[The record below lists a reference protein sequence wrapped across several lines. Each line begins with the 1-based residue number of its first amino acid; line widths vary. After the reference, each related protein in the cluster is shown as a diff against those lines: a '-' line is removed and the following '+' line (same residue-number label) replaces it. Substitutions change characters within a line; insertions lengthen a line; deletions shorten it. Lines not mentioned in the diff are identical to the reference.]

1 MKNLTLDELELLEK
15 ALNTY
20 RETLES
26 RKDRESLYTLAL
38 LQNSIRQEWRYIK
51 GWDM

>member
-1 MKNLTLDELELLEK
+1 MKNLTLDELELLEG

-20 RETLES
+20 RETLEG

-38 LQNSIRQEWRYIK
+38 LQNRFRQERRYIK
-51 GWDM
+51 GWDI